1 MKHISYFTIL
11 VLLLSSCKY
20 LGFPSGDDVVAKV
33 GSHYL
38 YEEDVRDLIPPGTPR
53 QDSIRMLKQ
62 YVNSWALKYLLLSR
76 AESELPKEERDVEK
90 ELEEYRNSLIAYRYE
105 KLYINMRLDTLVT
118 REQAREYYQNDSSR
132 NSLDN
137 YVVKARIVKISSGS
151 PNLERIRSL
160 YRSQALEDID
170 ELERLCYNSADKY
183 SDYDNK
189 YTDLNIVARDLP
201 LNTLECETLLEKNNY
216 IETKDNVYTY
226 LAFFPEI
233 FREGDQPPF
242 EYYYSK
248 IKEII
253 ISKRKREL
261 IKEMEKD
268 LLTDGIENNTV
279 KTYINEHSQDE
290 NQY

>member
-1 MKHISYFTIL
+1 
-11 VLLLSSCKY
+11 
-20 LGFPSGDDVVAKV
+20 
-33 GSHYL
+33 
-38 YEEDVRDLIPPGTPR
+38 
-53 QDSIRMLKQ
+53 
-62 YVNSWALKYLLLSR
+62 
-76 AESELPKEERDVEK
+76 
-90 ELEEYRNSLIAYRYE
+90 
-105 KLYINMRLDTLVT
+105 
-118 REQAREYYQNDSSR
+118 
-132 NSLDN
+132 
-137 YVVKARIVKISSGS
+137 VVKARIVKISSGS

-201 LNTLECETLLEKNNY
+201 LNTLECETLLEQNNY